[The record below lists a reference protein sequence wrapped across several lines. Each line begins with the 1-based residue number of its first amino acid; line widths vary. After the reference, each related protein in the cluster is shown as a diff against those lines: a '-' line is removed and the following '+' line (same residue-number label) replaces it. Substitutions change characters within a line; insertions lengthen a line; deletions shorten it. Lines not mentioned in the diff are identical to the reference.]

1 MSLFKTQD
9 ELKAVVPIVKAGAV
23 ADWNPTIT
31 AAEQFY
37 LKKILGTALY
47 NTLHTAVA
55 ANTVSGALT
64 ALLPYARAVSGNL
77 GVYEWL
83 PLIYSQTSSAG
94 ERTTS
99 TQDAERSPKWSFDIK
114 RKQLL
119 EHGGRAIEDL
129 YEFLEA
135 NESNYSS
142 WAGSTYRQYFINKA
156 TDFTKHVNIGSS
168 RWTFL
173 ALVPEMENV
182 ELLYIKPILGDSFYD
197 SLKAK
202 IADKSIAGAELQLVK
217 DLQKPIA
224 LLTIGEAMPALNL
237 LITADGIRLKY
248 ERNESEY
255 TTPADDA
262 SVLERRANDYKM
274 KGKGILHNIKLYL
287 DANAGNNQFALYFNS
302 TNYTA
307 PVTGDEVSRLPDLG
321 NDRRDSIFS
330 F

>member
-9 ELKAVVPIVKAGAV
+9 ELKAVVPIIKAGAV

-47 NTLHTAVA
+47 NAMHAAVA
-55 ANTVSGALT
+55 SNSFNAAST

-99 TQDAERSPKWSFDIK
+99 TQDAERSPKWSFDLK

-119 EHGGRAIEDL
+119 EHGGRAIEAL

-135 NESNYSS
+135 NEGDYYT
-142 WAGSTYRQYFINKA
+142 WQGSTYRKYFINKA
-156 TDFTKHVNIGSS
+156 TDFNNHVNIGNS

-173 ALVPEMENV
+173 AMVQEMELV
-182 ELLYIKPILGDSFYD
+182 EEMYIKPILGDAFFAD
-197 SLKAK
+197 LKTK
-202 IADKSIAGAELQLVK
+202 IANKTMTGNDATFLEQ
-217 DLQKPIA
+217 LQKPIA
-224 LLTIGEAMPALNL
+224 LLTVAEAMPTLSL
-237 LITADGIRLKY
+237 LLTPDGVRLRY
-248 ERNESEY
+248 ERNESDY
-255 TTPADDA
+255 TEPATEQT
-262 SVLERRANDYKM
+262 VIEKRAKDLKT
-274 KGKGILHNIKLYL
+274 KGNALLHNLKIYL
-287 DANAGNNQFALYFNS
+287 NENASSSNFAAYFSS
-302 TNYTA
+302 TAYTA
-307 PVTGDEVSRLPDLG
+307 PVDPATASRLPDLG